1 MRGWAVSYH
10 KEKRQRPRAKVSWPV
25 VIRTDQGD
33 ISGETLNITVDGA
46 LVRCQKLLEPNET
59 IEMLIQIPALVRP
72 LTVPG
77 QVIHCNVN
85 DEGGEATSYEVGVRF
100 TEVSEKNKWLI
111 STAVQRESG
120 VMLMP

>member
-1 MRGWAVSYH
+1 MPYH

-25 VIRTDQGD
+25 VIRTDQSE

-59 IEMLIQIPALVRP
+59 IEMLIQVPALVRP
-72 LTVPG
+72 LTVLG

-85 DEGGEATSYEVGVRF
+85 DEGGEATPYEVGVRF